1 VSNGKDVREKKH
13 NKIKWVIDDQKEV
26 ANYLNDVSAMME
38 HSTSPALHAGLFC
51 KDFKK
56 QVRLVDAPTFRATCA
71 MCNILHSPHTMR
83 QTACTKYTTPDPST
97 ANIAQVDAI
106 KELSAFIPS
115 HPDALTSNVDLV
127 LKMCSLRLMG
137 KGSNTS
143 VSLAVLEL
151 LRTTLECLVSSDYR
165 LTEVEASVC
174 LPCLMEEVGCNNEHQ
189 KQLIREILKK
199 ATQVCAPRPLY
210 VTPPAPKQHVT
221 SIFAPRFCILSTLL
235 CAVSSAGLPRFQDL
249 CASVGDYAVHSQ
261 PKVEGRGA

>member
-1 VSNGKDVREKKH
+1 MS
-13 NKIKWVIDDQKEV
+13 
-26 ANYLNDVSAMME
+26 
-38 HSTSPALHAGLFC
+38 
-51 KDFKK
+51 
-56 QVRLVDAPTFRATCA
+56 
-71 MCNILHSPHTMR
+71 
-83 QTACTKYTTPDPST
+83 DPST
-97 ANIAQVDAI
+97 ANVAQVDAI

-151 LRTTLECLVSSDYR
+151 LRTTLESLVSSDYR

-199 ATQVCAPRPLY
+199 ATQVWHPASQMSRP
-210 VTPPAPKQHVT
+210 PKQRF
-221 SIFAPRFCILSTLL
+221 SILDPRFCTSPTSL
-235 CAVSSAGLPRFQDL
+235 CAVPPCRSTLPRRSL
-249 CASVGDYAVHSQ
+249 RSCWRLRSILATKS
-261 PKVEGRGA
+261 RGPRR